1 VFESISGVGECVGAC
16 TNTLNMQGTTKWN
29 SFNLKRWWRWS
40 QIACLKKPSSILSQI
55 WGKLSLLATFENGFC
70 LKTTAE
76 FDDDLKNNPNY
87 RPDFQNFPVCL
98 NYALKEKLGK
108 NPLCSFIYLFENIF
122 FIKMKLFSKRKSIAR
137 PNVWIPFLCKQINE
151 FGAFTKQSTL
161 LRLTSVCTHIS
172 MNNKLA
178 NKIANKY

>member
-1 VFESISGVGECVGAC
+1 VWVSVWVLAQILWICKERRNE
-16 TNTLNMQGTTKWN
+16 THLTWN
-29 SFNLKRWWRWS
+29 DGDHRLR
-40 QIACLKKPSSILSQI
+40 ALKKPSSILSQI

-70 LKTTAE
+70 LKRTAE
-76 FDDDLKNNPNY
+76 FDDDFKNNPNY
-87 RPDFQNFPVCL
+87 IPDFQNFKLCVEREIGKKSTLFFYLLVCKI
-98 NYALKEKLGK
+98 Y
-108 NPLCSFIYLFENIF
+108 FIT
-122 FIKMKLFSKRKSIAR
+122 MKLFSKRKIIAR